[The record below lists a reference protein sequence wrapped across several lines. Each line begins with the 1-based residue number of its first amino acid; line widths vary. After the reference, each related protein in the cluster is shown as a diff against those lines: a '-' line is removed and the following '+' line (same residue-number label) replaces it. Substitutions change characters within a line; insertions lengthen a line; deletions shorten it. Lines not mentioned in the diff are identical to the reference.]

1 MTGSV
6 LAVVGTK
13 GGVGTTTTAVNLAA
27 ALDTAGVD
35 AVVVDADLEL
45 PDVAAYLGVTHRPT
59 VHAVLAGVATVEEA
73 VVPGR
78 EVPGA
83 ASMAVLPGRRDL
95 RAYRAAD
102 PRELE
107 TVLERL
113 RTVYDVVVVDTPAGL
128 DDRTGVGPWLADGTV
143 LVTTADGVA
152 VGDANPVTDLVAAV
166 DGTVTGVV
174 VTDTTDAATGE
185 RVAAGLDTDCL
196 GTVPPGSDADDRTLT
211 MAYRRLA
218 AAVVEL
224 GDGLS
229 LEDTLARVKA
239 VTDDEDDDERSRRRR
254 TGRTHEQRNDPPRG
268 RAER

>member
-95 RAYRAAD
+95 RAYRGLTRGNSKRCSNACGRSTTSSSSTR
-102 PRELE
+102 PR
-107 TVLERL
+107 VL
-113 RTVYDVVVVDTPAGL
+113 T
-128 DDRTGVGPWLADGTV
+128 TG
-143 LVTTADGVA
+143 
-152 VGDANPVTDLVAAV
+152 PVSV
-166 DGTVTGVV
+166 
-174 VTDTTDAATGE
+174 
-185 RVAAGLDTDCL
+185 
-196 GTVPPGSDADDRTLT
+196 PGSLT
-211 MAYRRLA
+211 AP
-218 AAVVEL
+218 
-224 GDGLS
+224 S
-229 LEDTLARVKA
+229 
-239 VTDDEDDDERSRRRR
+239 S
-254 TGRTHEQRNDPPRG
+254 
-268 RAER
+268 